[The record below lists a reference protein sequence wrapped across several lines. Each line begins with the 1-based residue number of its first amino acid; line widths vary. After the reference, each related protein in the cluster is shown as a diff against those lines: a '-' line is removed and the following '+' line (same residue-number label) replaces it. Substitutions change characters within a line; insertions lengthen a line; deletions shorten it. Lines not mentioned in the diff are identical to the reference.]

1 MIKKRGNKYAVYD
14 KKGKKKLGGHKTK
27 KQAQRQLA
35 AIELSKRK
43 K

>member
-1 MIKKRGNKYAVYD
+1 MIKKDGSNYSVYD
-14 KKGKKKLGGHKTK
+14 KKGKRKGTHKTK

-35 AIELSKRK
+35 AIEIAKRK